1 LVSPPPQDREK
12 PACIGFT
19 TSFDSRRRKFPEP
32 IEKAGRCFGGIAS
45 RVGVLVIVFL
55 QLISWLNDE
64 AITLRACLPDCSGAA
79 HVAVDDYFLDR
90 QCRNRRAYR
99 GYGGR

>member
-1 LVSPPPQDREK
+1 
-12 PACIGFT
+12 
-19 TSFDSRRRKFPEP
+19 
-32 IEKAGRCFGGIAS
+32 
-45 RVGVLVIVFL
+45 LVIVFL

-64 AITLRACLPDCSGAA
+64 AITLRACLPDFSGAA

-90 QCRNRRAYR
+90 QCRHHRAHR